1 MRFADPAALFAGE
14 DDGDDMAGFE
24 EVIDEGVDVGG
35 ALVAG
40 GPVVVDYLA
49 GLSAT
54 PHFGMKERLW
64 AEKPTRMCI
73 FADSGFFVNKLFG
86 PAK

>member
-1 MRFADPAALFAGE
+1 M
-14 DDGDDMAGFE
+14 
-24 EVIDEGVDVGG
+24 DVGR

-40 GPVVVDYLA
+40 GPVVVNYLA

-54 PHFGMKERLW
+54 PHFGMEERLG